1 MEFFAFNGEAAT
13 RYGVAGAVLLHHFAY
28 WVEHNEAHGK
38 NIHEGRAWTYNSSQ
52 ALAKLFPFW
61 TQSQVKRLVKKLHEH
76 GAIELGNFNEKG
88 YDRTL
93 WFTLSPDTRKL
104 YGSLSDIPKYENVQ
118 CIVQNR
124 TKEGTKPSNQYHN
137 TTKTTSI
144 LLPWESDA
152 FLDAWNTWKLE
163 RRERRYKKYTARGEQ
178 ATLHDLQKISGNN
191 ETVAIAIIH
200 QSIAKGWQG
209 LFQLKNGKQKQTS
222 FNGDKLRAHI
232 ESLANNNGS

>member
-1 MEFFAFNGEAAT
+1 MEFFAFNGEAAS

-38 NIHEGRAWTYNSSQ
+38 NIHEGRAWTYNSSK

-61 TQSQVKRLVKKLHEH
+61 SQSQVKRLVTKLHND
-76 GAIELGNFNEKG
+76 GAIEVGNFNEKG

-93 WFTLSPDTRKL
+93 WFTLSPEVREL
-104 YGSLSDIPKYENVQ
+104 YGSLSSIPKYDTVQ
-118 CIVQNR
+118 SKGRNR
-124 TKEGTKPSNQYHN
+124 AEHGVESSQQYQI
-137 TTKTTSI
+137 TTKQTNI

-152 FLDAWNTWKLE
+152 FIGAWNTWKQE
-163 RRERRYKKYTARGEQ
+163 RRDRRYKKYTARGEQ
-178 ATLHDLQKISGNN
+178 ATLHDLQKISGND

-209 LFQLKNGKQKQTS
+209 LFALKNGKQKQTG

-232 ESLANNNGS
+232 ESLANNHGG